1 MQLLWKRSVDGSF
14 DAKIYSPTTDF
25 FSLPLSGFNGKSH
38 LKRHV
43 ERMHEIADRAVC
55 DICGKWFS
63 SACTLNIHLHRH
75 KSQENKKTCPYCG
88 KQVADL
94 TQHVNVVHLG
104 TRRGGIIKIP
114 GQVIYPNRGEASQQ
128 VEILNVTEEQ
138 AAAAPPPGFQW
149 FNRLEIF

>member
-1 MQLLWKRSVDGSF
+1 MNNFVLKINSINSPFIPGF
-14 DAKIYSPTTDF
+14 DNK
-25 FSLPLSGFNGKSH
+25 NH
-38 LKRHV
+38 VRRHI

-63 SACTLNIHLHRH
+63 SECTLALHLNRH
-75 KSQENKKTCPYCG
+75 KSQENKKTCPHCG

-114 GQVIYPNRGEASQQ
+114 GQPVIYPNQQ
-128 VEILNVTEEQ
+128 QHSIPTQFTVTLPIDDGDPSSTRNIIIQ
-138 AAAAPPPGFQW
+138 Q
-149 FNRLEIF
+149 I